1 MGIEHVDDLGEVGER
16 AGQTIHF
23 VDHDHLDSPGLN
35 IGQHALQ
42 RRAAPKWRRIT
53 RRRHTCPAAPPS
65 PHASDYG

>member
-1 MGIEHVDDLGEVGER
+1 MGR

-42 RRAAPKWRRIT
+42 RR
-53 RRRHTCPAAPPS
+53 PALMHLTTDERLAGLPL
-65 PHASDYG
+65 GVKRVERLL